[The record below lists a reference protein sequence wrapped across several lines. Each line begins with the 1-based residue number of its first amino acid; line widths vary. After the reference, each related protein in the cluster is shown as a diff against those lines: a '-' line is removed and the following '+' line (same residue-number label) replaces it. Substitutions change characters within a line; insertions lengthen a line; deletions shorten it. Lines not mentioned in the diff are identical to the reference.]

1 MKKAVE
7 KTSTDKLI
15 KRVLLLENL
24 TELNSYKAKIKRKK
38 ELFDEVKDYCE
49 RYVPMQDLNQ
59 FNEGFTTYFK
69 KSFIKKYRSQFP
81 SIVTDL
87 KMFEM
92 SDVQL
97 SKIEFY
103 ETKYKDIEVENFD
116 YLQGKAKFIDFGLYA
131 ETPEQIERYYQT
143 ISLIQHLNNLKE
155 YMEQGTLIKGHVAKA
170 IRVIS
175 FDHLSNNFKVNV
187 EYILNGFQ

>member
-1 MKKAVE
+1 MKEVKELEVSDL
-7 KTSTDKLI
+7 K
-15 KRVLLLENL
+15 KRILLLSNL
-24 TELNSYKAKIKRKK
+24 TELDTYKKKITRKK
-38 ELFDEVKDYCE
+38 ELFNEAKTYCE
-49 RYVPMQDLNQ
+49 KYLPMQDLKK
-59 FNEGFTTYFK
+59 FNESFTEYFK

-87 KMFEM
+87 KMFDL

-97 SKIEFY
+97 SKIEFL
-103 ETKYKDIEVENFD
+103 EQKYKDIHVEDFD
-116 YLQGKAKFIDFGLYA
+116 FIQGKGKFIDFGTYA
-131 ETPEQIERYYQT
+131 TEPDQIERYYST

-155 YMEQGTLIKGHVAKA
+155 HFEQGTIIKQHIAKA

-187 EYILNGFQ
+187 NYVLNGF